1 MLPPQEASEMPVT
14 ITMPLVVTVYGAAA
28 IVSSALALALAGA
41 KRRDAQS
48 WAFWSFLFPPAIL
61 ALLLTRRRT
70 PEEAQVRKLTRALR
84 PRDDD

>member
-1 MLPPQEASEMPVT
+1 
-14 ITMPLVVTVYGAAA
+14 MPLVVTAYGVSA
-28 IVSSALALALAGA
+28 IVSAGLALALAGA

-61 ALLLTRRRT
+61 ALIFARRRS
-70 PEEAQVRKLTRALR
+70 PEEAQVRKLTKALS